1 MGYAHEVFGS
11 STATAEESVVLLDDE
26 GRHIGSAAKASVH
39 YRAIPLHLGFSCYLF
54 DTGGRVLIARR
65 ALDKQTWPG
74 VWSNCLRASGPGEH
88 IEAAVH
94 RRARQE
100 LGVDIDSSTCVLPDF
115 RYRVIAADGTVEN
128 EVCPVFFARTSQQI
142 RSDPAEVM
150 EWMWVS
156 WTQLRT
162 AVALPWSISPWA
174 LQQIPLL
181 DRTP

>member
-1 MGYAHEVFGS
+1 VFGS
-11 STATAEESVVLLDDE
+11 STATVEESVVLLDDE

-39 YRAIPLHLGFSCYLF
+39 HHATPLHLGFSCYLF

-74 VWSNCLRASGPGEH
+74 VWSNSFCGHPAPGEH
-88 IEAAVH
+88 IEAAVR

-100 LGVDIDSSTCVLPDF
+100 LGVGIDSSTCVLPNF
-115 RYRVIAADGTVEN
+115 RYRVISADGTVEN
-128 EVCPVFFARTSQQI
+128 EVCPVFFAHTSQQI
-142 RSDPAEVM
+142 HADPAEVM

-156 WTQLRT
+156 WAQLRS

-181 DRTP
+181 DRTT